1 MIYNVYTDGS
11 CNQGSVMSANTNGGW
26 AFIVVDD
33 NESIVFSESAF
44 ESNTTNNRAEMLAI
58 IKSIDFMSNKGFF
71 EDSNNLMLINCDSA
85 YIVNA
90 FEDGWIDKWKKNGW
104 KNSKGEDV
112 VNQDYWNIFI
122 EQKGQYNIKFKKV
135 KRRSNPYAK
144 KVDALA
150 REKMRNLVENSH

>member
-11 CNQGSVMSANTNGGW
+11 CDQGSASSATTNGGW
-26 AFIVVDD
+26 AFIVTDEQGVILFTD
-33 NESIVFSESAF
+33 SSF
-44 ESNTTNNRAEMLAI
+44 EPNTTNNRTEMLAI
-58 IKSIDFMSNKGFF
+58 IKSVDSMSEKGFF
-71 EDSNNLMLINCDSA
+71 NIEGNCLTINCDSA

-112 VNQDYWNIFI
+112 VNQDYWNLLIG
-122 EQKGQYNIKFKKV
+122 QKSQYNIKFKKV
-135 KRRSNPYAK
+135 KRRSNPFAK

-150 REKMRNLVENSH
+150 REKMRN

>member
-11 CNQGSVMSANTNGGW
+11 CNQGTASSANTNGGW
-26 AFIVVDD
+26 AFMVTDIDGV
-33 NESIVFSESAF
+33 IVFSESNS
-44 ESNTTNNRAEMLAI
+44 ELNTTNNRAEMLAI
-58 IKSIDFMSNKGFF
+58 IKSVQALSNRGFF
-71 EDSNNLMLINCDSA
+71 NTTDNSLVIHCDSA

-112 VNQDYWNIFI
+112 VNQDYWNILI
-122 EQKGQYNIKFKKV
+122 EQKSQYNINLKKV
-135 KRRSNPYAK
+135 KRRSNPFAK

-150 REKMRNLVENSH
+150 REKMRG

>member
-11 CNQGSVMSANTNGGW
+11 CNQGTASSANTNGGW
-26 AFIVVDD
+26 AFMVTDVDGV
-33 NESIVFSESAF
+33 IVFSESDS
-44 ESNTTNNRAEMLAI
+44 EMNTTNNRAEMLAI
-58 IKSIDFMSNKGFF
+58 IKSVQALSDRGFF
-71 EDSNNLMLINCDSA
+71 NVPDNSLVIHCDSA

-112 VNQDYWNIFI
+112 VNQDYWNILI
-122 EQKGQYNIKFKKV
+122 EQKSQYNINLKKV
-135 KRRSNPYAK
+135 KRRSNPFAK

-150 REKMRNLVENSH
+150 REKMRG

>member
-71 EDSNNLMLINCDSA
+71 EDSNNLMLINCDNNLTTPSWKLLLPSSF
-85 YIVNA
+85 VNILCT
-90 FEDGWIDKWKKNGW
+90 ESS
-104 KNSKGEDV
+104 SKG
-112 VNQDYWNIFI
+112 I
-122 EQKGQYNIKFKKV
+122 
-135 KRRSNPYAK
+135 S
-144 KVDALA
+144 L
-150 REKMRNLVENSH
+150 NLSSSYL

>member
-11 CNQGSVMSANTNGGW
+11 CDQGSPSTTTKGGW
-26 AFIVVDD
+26 AFIITDEKGV
-33 NESIVFSESAF
+33 ILFSDSAL
-44 ESNTTNNRAEMLAI
+44 ELNTTNNRMEMLAI
-58 IKSIDFMSNKGFF
+58 IKSIDSMIEKGFF
-71 EDSNNLMLINCDSA
+71 NTENNYLTVNCDSA

-112 VNQDYWNIFI
+112 VNQDYWNLLIG
-122 EQKGQYNIKFKKV
+122 QKNQYNIKFKKV
-135 KRRSNPYAK
+135 KRRSNPFAK

-150 REKMRNLVENSH
+150 REKMRN

>member
-11 CNQGSVMSANTNGGW
+11 CNQGSVLSANTNGGW
-26 AFIVVDD
+26 AFIVVDEK
-33 NESIVFSESAF
+33 ESIVFSESDF
-44 ESNTTNNRAEMLAI
+44 EPNTTNNRAEMLAI
-58 IKSIDFMSNKGFF
+58 IKSIDYLSNKSFF
-71 EDSNNLMLINCDSA
+71 DSIDNLLFINCDSA

-112 VNQDYWNIFI
+112 LNQDYWNILI
-122 EQKGQYNIKFKKV
+122 DKKCKHNIKFKKV
-135 KRRSNPYAK
+135 KRRSNIYAK

-150 REKMRNLVENSH
+150 REKMRN

>member
-11 CNQGSVMSANTNGGW
+11 CNQGTALSTNTNGGW
-26 AFIVVDD
+26 AFMVTDVDGI
-33 NESIVFSESAF
+33 IVFSDSDS

-58 IKSIDFMSNKGFF
+58 IKSVEALLNRGFF
-71 EDSNNLMLINCDSA
+71 NTTDNSLVIHCDSA

-90 FEDGWIDKWKKNGW
+90 FEDGWIEKWKKNGW

-112 VNQDYWNIFI
+112 LNQDYWNILI
-122 EQKGQYNIKFKKV
+122 EQKSQYNIKFKKV
-135 KRRSNPYAK
+135 KRRSNPFAK

-150 REKMRNLVENSH
+150 REKMRG

>member
-11 CNQGSVMSANTNGGW
+11 CNQGSVLSVNTNGGW
-26 AFIVVDD
+26 AFIVVDEK
-33 NESIVFSESAF
+33 ESIVFSESDF
-44 ESNTTNNRAEMLAI
+44 EPNTTNNRAEMLAI
-58 IKSIDFMSNKGFF
+58 IKSIDYLSNKSFF
-71 EDSNNLMLINCDSA
+71 DSIDNLLFINCDSA

-112 VNQDYWNIFI
+112 LNQDYWNILI
-122 EQKGQYNIKFKKV
+122 DKKCKHNIKFKKV
-135 KRRSNPYAK
+135 KRRSNIYAK

-150 REKMRNLVENSH
+150 REKMRN

>member
-11 CNQGSVMSANTNGGW
+11 CDQGSASSTTTNGGW
-26 AFIVVDD
+26 AFIVTDEQNVILFTD
-33 NESIVFSESAF
+33 SAF
-44 ESNTTNNRAEMLAI
+44 EPNTTNNRTEMLAI
-58 IKSIDFMSNKGFF
+58 IKSVDSMSEKGFF
-71 EDSNNLMLINCDSA
+71 NTEGNCLTINCDSA

-112 VNQDYWNIFI
+112 VNQDYWNVLIG
-122 EQKGQYNIKFKKV
+122 QKSQYNIKFKKV
-135 KRRSNPYAK
+135 KRRSNPFAK

-150 REKMRNLVENSH
+150 REKMRN

>member
-11 CNQGSVMSANTNGGW
+11 CDQGSASSATTNGGW
-26 AFIVVDD
+26 AFIVTDEQNVILFTD
-33 NESIVFSESAF
+33 SAF
-44 ESNTTNNRAEMLAI
+44 EPNTTNNRTEMLAI
-58 IKSIDFMSNKGFF
+58 IKSVDSMSKKGFF
-71 EDSNNLMLINCDSA
+71 NTEGNCLTINCDSA

-112 VNQDYWNIFI
+112 VNQDYWNLLIG
-122 EQKGQYNIKFKKV
+122 QKSQYNIKFKKV
-135 KRRSNPYAK
+135 KRRSNPFAK

-150 REKMRNLVENSH
+150 REKMRN

>member
-11 CNQGSVMSANTNGGW
+11 CDQGSASSATTNGGW
-26 AFIVVDD
+26 AFIVTDQD
-33 NESIVFSESAF
+33 NAIFFTESEF
-44 ESNTTNNRAEMLAI
+44 EPNTTNNRTEMLAI
-58 IKSIDFMSNKGFF
+58 IKAVESMSSKGFF
-71 EDSNNLMLINCDSA
+71 NIEENLLIINCDSA

-112 VNQDYWNIFI
+112 VNQDYWNILI

-135 KRRSNPYAK
+135 KRRSNPFAK
-144 KVDALA
+144 KVDSLA
-150 REKMRNLVENSH
+150 REKMRN

>member
-11 CNQGSVMSANTNGGW
+11 CDQGSTSSATTNGGW
-26 AFIVVDD
+26 AFIVT
-33 NESIVFSESAF
+33 NEQGVILFTDSAF
-44 ESNTTNNRAEMLAI
+44 EPNTTNNRTEMLAI
-58 IKSIDFMSNKGFF
+58 IKSVDSMSEKGFF
-71 EDSNNLMLINCDSA
+71 NTEGNCLTINCDSA

-112 VNQDYWNIFI
+112 VNQDYWNKLID
-122 EQKGQYNIKFKKV
+122 QKSQYNIKFKKV
-135 KRRSNPYAK
+135 KRRSNPFAK

-150 REKMRNLVENSH
+150 REKMRN

>member
-11 CNQGSVMSANTNGGW
+11 CDQGSASSATTNGGW
-26 AFIVVDD
+26 AFIVTDSD
-33 NESIVFSESAF
+33 NTIFFTESDF
-44 ESNTTNNRAEMLAI
+44 EPNTTNNRTEMLAI
-58 IKSIDFMSNKGFF
+58 IKAVESMSNKGFF
-71 EDSNNLMLINCDSA
+71 NIEENLLVINCDSA

-112 VNQDYWNIFI
+112 VNQDYWNILI

-135 KRRSNPYAK
+135 KRRSNPFAK
-144 KVDALA
+144 KVDSLA
-150 REKMRNLVENSH
+150 REKMRN

>member
-1 MIYNVYTDGS
+1 
-11 CNQGSVMSANTNGGW
+11 
-26 AFIVVDD
+26 
-33 NESIVFSESAF
+33 
-44 ESNTTNNRAEMLAI
+44 
-58 IKSIDFMSNKGFF
+58 MSNKGFF

-112 VNQDYWNIFI
+112 VNQDYWNILI